1 MKAHSRHIAIAILVA
16 IVLLVI
22 GTVAARA
29 QDYSGYSGA
38 QLYSR
43 FCASCHGDKGFGDGV
58 VAASFSIMVPDLTR
72 IAKRQGGIYPA
83 EKVRQIIDGRTPLR
97 PHGTREMPVWGYEF
111 YSQNQAKPDPLK
123 ATDEMVKRLADYV
136 QTLQRE

>member
-1 MKAHSRHIAIAILVA
+1 MKAHSRHVAIAIVVA
-16 IVLLVI
+16 IILLVI

-29 QDYSGYSGA
+29 QDYSRYSGA

-43 FCASCHGDKGFGDGV
+43 FCASCHGDKGHGDGV

-83 EKVRQIIDGRTPLR
+83 EKVRQIIDGRTALMHYRLFMPLR
-97 PHGTREMPVWGYEF
+97 GGRVFAAVG
-111 YSQNQAKPDPLK
+111 
-123 ATDEMVKRLADYV
+123 AT
-136 QTLQRE
+136 